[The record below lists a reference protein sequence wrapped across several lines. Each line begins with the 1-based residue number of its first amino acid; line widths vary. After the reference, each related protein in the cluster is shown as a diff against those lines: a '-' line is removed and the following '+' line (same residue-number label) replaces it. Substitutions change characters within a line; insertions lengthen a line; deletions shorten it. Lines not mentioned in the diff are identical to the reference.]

1 MGLISVH
8 RGYLRRD
15 MRRFAALV
23 GRCDLALDVGAG
35 TSPYARLFH
44 TKRLVR
50 LDITPR
56 ESVICADCQRLPL
69 RSGIADLILCTEVLE
84 HVRDMRAALDEMARV
99 VKPGGYLVVSMP
111 FLWGRHEATDVRRL
125 TEPALVERLR
135 HHGFEPLELRRRGGI
150 FCAIAGL
157 LTQVPNQLF
166 GPFDGPGGLPRMV
179 AAAVLY
185 AAIAPVVWLL
195 VAVDPL
201 DRRQDFTLG
210 YSVLARRRPAPGAV
224 QSTLSAGRS

>member
-1 MGLISVH
+1 
-8 RGYLRRD
+8 

-35 TSPYARLFH
+35 ASPYARVFAA
-44 TKRLVR
+44 KRLVR

-56 ESVICADCQRLPL
+56 GAVIRADCQRLPF
-69 RSGIADLILCTEVLE
+69 RSGVADLILCTEVLE

-99 VKPGGYLVVSMP
+99 AKPGGYLVVSMP

-125 TEPALVERLR
+125 TEPALVERL
-135 HHGFEPLELRRRGGI
+135 HLHGFELLELRRRGGI

-166 GPFDGPGGLPRMV
+166 GPFEGPGGLPRMV

-185 AAIAPVVWLL
+185 AVITPLVWLL
-195 VAVDPL
+195 VALDPL

-210 YSVLARRRPAPGAV
+210 YSVLARRKPGPGAV
-224 QSTLSAGRS
+224 QTTLSAGRA